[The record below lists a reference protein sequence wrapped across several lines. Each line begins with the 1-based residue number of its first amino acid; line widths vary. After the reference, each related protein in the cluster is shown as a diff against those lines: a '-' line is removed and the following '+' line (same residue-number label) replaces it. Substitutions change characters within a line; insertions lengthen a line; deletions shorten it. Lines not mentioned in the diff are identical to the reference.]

1 MEAQD
6 TIAYEVL
13 ARSRLFG
20 LQTPGE
26 MFSVAAHLNLEVE
39 LSTMLRWEGL
49 RASSVLAKPHLF
61 LNTHPREML
70 EPGLAGSLESLR
82 QNWPDQPLTLE
93 IHESAVNKDA
103 RLAELHAVLKHLQIG
118 LAYDDFGAG
127 ESRLNELTEVAPD
140 CVKFDISLIRGIDSA
155 TGQRQQIV
163 ATLVS
168 MVSNLGIATLAE
180 GVETAAEHAT
190 CRQMGFNLGQGY
202 LYGRP
207 AAPLH
212 FLA

>member
-1 MEAQD
+1 M
-6 TIAYEVL
+6 
-13 ARSRLFG
+13 
-20 LQTPGE
+20 
-26 MFSVAAHLNLEVE
+26 
-39 LSTMLRWEGL
+39 
-49 RASSVLAKPHLF
+49 
-61 LNTHPREML
+61 
-70 EPGLAGSLESLR
+70 
-82 QNWPDQPLTLE
+82 
-93 IHESAVNKDA
+93 
-103 RLAELHAVLKHLQIG
+103 
-118 LAYDDFGAG
+118 
-127 ESRLNELTEVAPD
+127 
-140 CVKFDISLIRGIDSA
+140 KFDISLIRGIDSA